1 MTPPDIPNPELET
14 EARRLQKRATEN
26 WILRYYQMIEDG
38 SVTVGHWIRLLY
50 ERIVADL
57 EAKAYFFD
65 QKKANRA
72 IRFFEQFCHHSKGK
86 LAPQLVKLETWQK
99 ALISCVFGLVDGNG
113 VRVYREVFVVIGRKN
128 GKSLLAS
135 GVAEYM
141 AYADGERGADCYFLA
156 PKLDQADIV
165 FNDFWQSISAEPDLM
180 KITRKRKMDIYIE
193 STNTSIKKVPFSE
206 KKSDGFNPHLTV
218 CDEIAAWVGDQG
230 IKQYGVM
237 TSALGAREQPI
248 ILSITTANYVND
260 GIYDEL
266 FRRATSFLQGNSRE
280 KRLLPF
286 LYQIDDLD
294 KWNDL
299 SELQKSIPNLG
310 VSVSASYI
318 LEEIAKAEESLANK
332 AEFMTKFACIKQN
345 SSQAWLTAQD
355 VRKCFYGGFGDGWLK
370 LAPHEPNGLTL
381 EDFRHNYALGGI
393 DLSLAVDLTAAV
405 VVIEKDGISWFD
417 TMFFMPENKVDE
429 ATARDGL
436 PYRIYAQRGLLT
448 ICGENTVDYHAVH
461 DWFRKLEREYEILPL
476 KVGYDRYSAAY
487 LVQDMEADGFAMESV
502 SQGSNLTGVLIDME
516 GMIKDG
522 RLRCINDNDLMKVHM
537 LDAALKF
544 EEGTNRRR
552 LIKMNARAHI
562 DGMAALSDA
571 ICMRHNYYEE
581 MSAQLSN
588 ER

>member
-1 MTPPDIPNPELET
+1 MSKQT
-14 EARRLQKRATEN
+14 AAEN

-50 ERIVADL
+50 ERIINDL
-57 EAKAYFFD
+57 EEKKYFFD

-72 IRFFEQFCHHSKGK
+72 VRFFEKFCHHSKGK
-86 LAPQLVKLETWQK
+86 LAPQLVKLEVWQK
-99 ALISCVFGLVDGNG
+99 ALISCIFGLVDEKG
-113 VRVYREVFVVIGRKN
+113 VRVYREVFVVMGRKN

-135 GVAEYM
+135 GIAEYM
-141 AYADGERGADCYFLA
+141 AYADGERGADCFMLA

-165 FNDFWQSISAEPDLM
+165 FNDFWQSVSQEPDLM
-180 KITRKRKMDIYIE
+180 KITKKRKMDIYIE

-206 KKSDGFNPHLTV
+206 KKSDGFNPHLAV

-237 TSALGAREQPI
+237 TSALGAREQPL
-248 ILSITTANYVND
+248 ILSITTANYIND

-266 FRRATSFLQGNSRE
+266 FKRATSFLQGNSRE

-318 LEEIAKAEESLANK
+318 LEEISKAEESLANR
-332 AEFMTKFACIKQN
+332 AEFICKMACIKQN
-345 SSQAWLTAQD
+345 SSQAWLNIQD
-355 VRKCFYGGFGDGWLK
+355 IKKCFG
-370 LAPHEPNGLTL
+370 NNLTF
-381 EDFRHNYALGGI
+381 ENFRHSYALGGI

-405 VVIEKDGISWFD
+405 IVIEKDGVSWFF
-417 TMFFMPENKVDE
+417 TQFFMPENKVQE

-436 PYRIYAQRGLLT
+436 PYDIYRQRGLLT
-448 ICGENTVDYHAVH
+448 VCGENTVDYHAVH
-461 DWFRKLEREYEILPL
+461 EWFRMLEKKYEILPL

-487 LVQDMEADGFAMESV
+487 LVQDMETDGYTMESV

-522 RLRCINDNDLMKVHM
+522 RLRCANDNDLMKIHM
-537 LDAALKF
+537 LDSALKY
-544 EEGTNRRR
+544 EDGTNRRR
-552 LIKMNARAHI
+552 LIKINSRSHI

-581 MSAQLSN
+581 LAGQLSN
-588 ER
+588 KR

>member
-14 EARRLQKRATEN
+14 ETRRLQKMAVMADN

-50 ERIVADL
+50 ERIIADL
-57 EAKAYFFD
+57 EAKAYYFD
-65 QKKANRA
+65 QKKANKA
-72 IRFFEQFCHHSKGK
+72 IRFFEKFCHHSKGK

-99 ALISCVFGLVDGNG
+99 ALISCIFGLVDENG
-113 VRVYREVFVVIGRKN
+113 VRVYREVFVVMGRKN
-128 GKSLLAS
+128 GKSLIAS
-135 GVAEYM
+135 GIAEYM
-141 AYADGERGADCYFLA
+141 AYADGERGADCFFLA

-180 KITRKRKMDIYIE
+180 KITKKRKMDIYIE

-230 IKQYGVM
+230 IKQYSVM
-237 TSALGAREQPI
+237 TSALGSREQPL
-248 ILSITTANYVND
+248 ILSITTANYIND

-266 FRRATSFLQGNSRE
+266 YRRATSFLQGNSRE

-318 LEEIAKAEESLANK
+318 LDEIAKAEESLANK
-332 AEFMTKFACIKQN
+332 AEFICKMACIKQ
-345 SSQAWLTAQD
+345 SSSMCWLNARD
-355 VRKCFYGGFGDGWLK
+355 VAKCFGNNK
-370 LAPHEPNGLTL
+370 TL
-381 EDFRHNYALGGI
+381 EDLRHCYALAGV
-393 DLSLAVDLTAAV
+393 DLSLSVDLTASV
-405 VVIEKDGISWFD
+405 VCVEKDGITWFD
-417 TMFFMPENKVDE
+417 TMFYMPANKVEE

-436 PYRIYAQRGLLT
+436 PYRIYAERGLLT
-448 ICGENTVDYHAVH
+448 ISGENTVDYRDVTA
-461 DWFRKLEREYEILPL
+461 WFDMLERKYEILCL
-476 KVGYDRYSAAY
+476 KVGFDRYSANY
-487 LVQDMEADGFAMESV
+487 WVQEMESQGYVCESV

-552 LIKMNARAHI
+552 LIKINSRSHI

-581 MSAQLSN
+581 LEAQLSN
-588 ER
+588 KR

>member
-1 MTPPDIPNPELET
+1 MANASKKGTKTAPS
-14 EARRLQKRATEN
+14 AEN

-72 IRFFEQFCHHSKGK
+72 VRFFESFCHHSKGK

-99 ALISCVFGLVDGNG
+99 ALISCIFGLVDEKGI
-113 VRVYREVFVVIGRKN
+113 RVYREVFVVMGRKN

-135 GVAEYM
+135 GIAEYM

-180 KITRKRKMDIYIE
+180 KITKKRKMDIYIE

-218 CDEIAAWVGDQG
+218 CDEVAAWVGDQG
-230 IKQYGVM
+230 IKQYAVM
-237 TSALGAREQPI
+237 TSALGSREQPL
-248 ILSITTANYVND
+248 ILSITTANYIND

-266 FRRATSFLQGNSRE
+266 FKRGTSFLQGNSRE

-286 LYQIDDLD
+286 LYLIDDLD
-294 KWNDL
+294 RWNDL

-310 VSVSASYI
+310 VSVSSSYI
-318 LEEIAKAEESLANK
+318 LEEIAKAEDSLANK

-345 SSQAWLTAQD
+345 SSQAWLNIQD
-355 VRKCFYGGFGDGWLK
+355 VKKCFGND
-370 LAPHEPNGLTL
+370 LTL
-381 EDFRHNYALGGI
+381 EDLRHSYGLGGI

-405 VVIEKDGISWFD
+405 IVIEKDGVSWFA
-417 TMFFMPENKVDE
+417 TQFFMPANKIEE
-429 ATARDGL
+429 ATQRDGL
-436 PYRIYAQRGLLT
+436 PYRIYAERGLLT
-448 ICGENTVDYHAVH
+448 ISGENTVDYHDVH
-461 DWFRKLEREYEILPL
+461 NWFRMLEREYEILPL

-487 LVQDMEADGFAMESV
+487 LVQDMQADGFDMESV

-522 RLRCINDNDLMKVHM
+522 RLKCINDNDLMKVHM

-552 LIKMNARAHI
+552 LIKMSAKQHI

-581 MSAQLSN
+581 YAGQLSN
-588 ER
+588 AR

>member
-1 MTPPDIPNPELET
+1 MEAPPVPNAELEI
-14 EARRLQKRATEN
+14 EVRRLQKMAASADN
-26 WILRYYQMIEDG
+26 WILKYYQMIEDG

-50 ERIVADL
+50 ERIVSDL
-57 EAKAYFFD
+57 EAKASFFD
-65 QKKANRA
+65 QKKANKA
-72 IRFFEQFCHHSKGK
+72 IRFFESFCHHSKGK
-86 LAPQLVKLETWQK
+86 LAPQLVKLEIWQK
-99 ALISCVFGLVDGNG
+99 ALLSCMFGLVDERG
-113 VRVYREVFVVIGRKN
+113 VRIYREVFIVMGRKC

-165 FNDFWQSISAEPDLM
+165 FNDFWQSISQEPDLM
-180 KITRKRKMDIYIE
+180 KITKKRKMDIYIE

-218 CDEIAAWVGDQG
+218 CDEVAAWVGDQG
-230 IKQYGVM
+230 IKQYAVM
-237 TSALGAREQPI
+237 TSALGSREQPM
-248 ILSITTANYVND
+248 ILSITTANYIND

-266 FRRATSFLQGNSRE
+266 FKRGTSFLNGNSRE
-280 KRLLPF
+280 KRLLPVI
-286 LYQIDDLD
+286 YQIDDLD

-299 SELQKSIPNLG
+299 SELRKSIPNLG
-310 VSVSASYI
+310 VSVSAGYI
-318 LEEIAKAEESLANK
+318 LEEIAKAEDSLANK
-332 AEFMTKFACIKQN
+332 AEFLTKFACIKQN
-345 SSQAWLTAQD
+345 SSMAWLNAQD
-355 VRKCFYGGFGDGWLK
+355 IRKCFG
-370 LAPHEPNGLTL
+370 HSMTL
-381 EDFRHNYALGGI
+381 EQLRHSYALAGI

-405 VVIEKDGISWFD
+405 VCIEKDGITWFAVQ
-417 TMFFMPENKVDE
+417 FFMPENKVEE

-436 PYRIYAQRGLLT
+436 PYRIYQQRGLLT
-448 ICGENTVDYHAVH
+448 VCGENTVDYHAVH
-461 DWFRKLEREYEILPL
+461 DWFRMLEHDYEILPL

-487 LVQDMEADGFAMESV
+487 LVQDMEADGFSMESV

-522 RLRCINDNDLMKVHM
+522 RLRCIGDNDLMKVHM
-537 LDAALKF
+537 LDSALKF
-544 EEGTNRRR
+544 EDGTNRRR
-552 LIKMNARAHI
+552 LIKVSPKSHI

-581 MSAQLSN
+581 LAGQLSN

>member
-1 MTPPDIPNPELET
+1 MNKPADV
-14 EARRLQKRATEN
+14 N
-26 WILRYYQMIEDG
+26 WILKYYQRIEDG

-50 ERIVADL
+50 ERIISDL
-57 EAKAYFFD
+57 ENKVYFFD
-65 QKKANRA
+65 QKKANKA
-72 IRFFEQFCHHSKGK
+72 IRFFESFCHHSKGR
-86 LAPQLVKLETWQK
+86 LAPQLVKLEVWQK
-99 ALISCVFGLVDGNG
+99 ALISCIFGLVDEKGI
-113 VRVYREVFVVIGRKN
+113 RVYREVFVVMGRKN

-135 GVAEYM
+135 GIAEYM

-180 KITRKRKMDIYIE
+180 KITKKRKMDIYIE

-218 CDEIAAWVGDQG
+218 CDEVAAWVGDQG

-237 TSALGAREQPI
+237 TSALGSREQPL
-248 ILSITTANYVND
+248 ILSITTANYIND

-266 FRRATSFLQGNSRE
+266 FRRGTSFLQGNSRE

-286 LYQIDDLD
+286 LYQIDDTN

-299 SELQKSIPNLG
+299 NELQKSLPNLG
-310 VSVSASYI
+310 VSVSTGYI

-332 AEFMTKFACIKQN
+332 AEFLCKMACIKQN
-345 SSQAWLTAQD
+345 SSQAWLNVED
-355 VRKCFYGGFGDGWLK
+355 IKKCFGNNK
-370 LAPHEPNGLTL
+370 TL
-381 EDFRHNYALGGI
+381 EDFRHSYALGGI
-393 DLSLAVDLTAAV
+393 DLSMAVDLTAAV
-405 VVIEKDGISWFD
+405 AVIEKEGVSWFD
-417 TMFFMPENKVDE
+417 VMFFMPANKIQE
-429 ATARDGL
+429 ATQRDGL
-436 PYRIYAQRGLLT
+436 PYEIYRKRGLLT
-448 ICGENTVDYHAVH
+448 VCGENTVDYRAVH
-461 DWFRKLEREYEILPL
+461 EWFRMLERDYEILMV
-476 KVGYDRYSAAY
+476 KVGYDKYSASY
-487 LVQDMEADGFAMESV
+487 LIQEMQDDGYPCESV

-522 RLRCINDNDLMKVHM
+522 RLRCINDNDLMKIHM

-581 MSAQLSN
+581 FSAQLSN
-588 ER
+588 AR